1 GGRSGGVVGAQLNCA
16 PTRARRTDPRSL
28 PRSDP
33 DSPIITAMN
42 ASTTTKT
49 IVLATRNA
57 GKTREF
63 SQLLAPLG
71 YEVITALQA
80 GYDAEPDET
89 GTTFRENAEI
99 KARAVFEG
107 TGGKHAVLAD
117 DSGLEVDA
125 LGGAPGVY
133 SARYAG
139 PGCTDDDN
147 NKKLLRELSV
157 VTDPSARTARYRIAL
172 SLILPNPDPSGP
184 ELVEGFDG
192 ACEGLI
198 GFEERGGGGFG
209 YDVVFIPTGPDGK
222 PLDGRTFAEMSA
234 AEKHPLSHRGKAVGA
249 LVAWLRGR

>member
-1 GGRSGGVVGAQLNCA
+1 MSENGGLF
-16 PTRARRTDPRSL
+16 T
-28 PRSDP
+28 P
-33 DSPIITAMN
+33 DSLHPTSDKRRKAHVKQLI
-42 ASTTTKT
+42 
-49 IVLATRNA
+49 LATRNP
-57 GKTREF
+57 GKAREF

-89 GTTFRENAEI
+89 GSTFRENAEI

-147 NKKLLRELSV
+147 NKKLVRELAG
-157 VTDPSARTARYRIAL
+157 VTDPAARTARYRIAL
-172 SLILPNPDPSGP
+172 CLIQPRPVAVRNNPG
-184 ELVEGFDG
+184 
-192 ACEGLI
+192 
-198 GFEERGGGGFG
+198 ERPAG
-209 YDVVFIPTGPDGK
+209 VAAST
-222 PLDGRTFAEMSA
+222 SA
-234 AEKHPLSHRGKAVGA
+234 TAPVGE
-249 LVAWLRGR
+249 

>member
-1 GGRSGGVVGAQLNCA
+1 
-16 PTRARRTDPRSL
+16 
-28 PRSDP
+28 
-33 DSPIITAMN
+33 M
-42 ASTTTKT
+42 KT
-49 IVLATRNA
+49 IILATRNP
-57 GKTREF
+57 GKAREF

-107 TGGKHAVLAD
+107 TGGKHPVLAD

-139 PGCTDDDN
+139 PGCSDDDN
-147 NKKLLRELSV
+147 NKKLARELAG
-157 VTDPSARTARYRIAL
+157 VTDLAARTARYKVAL
-172 SLILPNPDPSGP
+172 C
-184 ELVEGFDG
+184 LVGLVDADDTGSSRAVFFDG
-192 ACEGLI
+192 ACEGVI

-209 YDVVFIPTGPDGK
+209 YDVLFIPVGGDGK

-234 AEKHPLSHRGKAVGA
+234 AEKHPLSHRGKAVAA
-249 LVAWLRGR
+249 LVDYLRAREEL